1 MYIDIGTC
9 ICKSISI
16 YVSRDAYIGRGLQG
30 IKASKLNP
38 EPSLVGTVGRC
49 RRDALGRSVNQAVT
63 VLGFS
68 RPDVKCED
76 RPVPW
81 QSAGESPWPR
91 RTDSEDSRWVRA
103 ASKYSRCFGSYLDA
117 ERPCVVLE

>member
-38 EPSLVGTVGRC
+38 EPWLVGMVERR
-49 RRDALGRSVNQAVT
+49 RRDALVYCTSQAVT
-63 VLGFS
+63 VLWFS
-68 RPDVKCED
+68 CPDGKRED
-76 RPVPW
+76 RDPFLGRAQEIVLHP
-81 QSAGESPWPR
+81 AGQTLRIP
-91 RTDSEDSRWVRA
+91 
-103 ASKYSRCFGSYLDA
+103 GG
-117 ERPCVVLE
+117 

>member
-38 EPSLVGTVGRC
+38 EPSLVGMVERC
-49 RRDALGRSVNQAVT
+49 RRGASVHCLSQAVT
-63 VLGFS
+63 VLWFS
-68 RPDVKCED
+68 CPDVKCED
-76 RPVPW
+76 
-81 QSAGESPWPR
+81 
-91 RTDSEDSRWVRA
+91 
-103 ASKYSRCFGSYLDA
+103 
-117 ERPCVVLE
+117 